1 MENPQSKAIVKN
13 QTCSKPWKRHT
24 LVFIGNKWGSYDSK
38 GERFVTVS
46 KKVKIGTIKII
57 RKVSLDF
64 LFDVLL
70 CELSKLHMGGGKFI
84 AHLINNIGH
93 CRRDSELNQY
103 DLLSLNR
110 VVRMDQ
116 IVFTGDA
123 VSFLK
128 AWSISS

>member
-1 MENPQSKAIVKN
+1 
-13 QTCSKPWKRHT
+13 
-24 LVFIGNKWGSYDSK
+24 
-38 GERFVTVS
+38 
-46 KKVKIGTIKII
+46 
-57 RKVSLDF
+57 
-64 LFDVLL
+64 
-70 CELSKLHMGGGKFI
+70 MGGGKFI

>member
-1 MENPQSKAIVKN
+1 
-13 QTCSKPWKRHT
+13 
-24 LVFIGNKWGSYDSK
+24 
-38 GERFVTVS
+38 
-46 KKVKIGTIKII
+46 
-57 RKVSLDF
+57 
-64 LFDVLL
+64 
-70 CELSKLHMGGGKFI
+70 MGGSKFI
-84 AHLINNIGH
+84 AHWTNNIGH

-123 VSFLK
+123 VSLLK